1 MTALIYGLYSSL
13 DADCRIRYVGYTSKA
28 LERRVVE
35 HLSEAK
41 KRRCR
46 RHKWINSVIR
56 SGGSV
61 LGVVLEACDAA
72 NWQERE
78 RAWIE
83 RLSANDLVNGT
94 AGGEGL
100 INPTEDV
107 RARISAKVSQ
117 ALVGNQ
123 FRKGRPHS
131 PEARAAIA
139 QGVRTSEAY
148 ARAASRR
155 RGRPGPPVSQE
166 ARAKIS
172 AAKIGIPRPDVA
184 ERLRGNTY
192 GANVRHTDEFK
203 AKVAERN
210 RQSAGSRW
218 ITDGVAIA
226 RLPKDAD
233 LPTGW
238 RFGRK

>member
-13 DADCRIRYVGYTSKA
+13 DDDRRIRYVGYTSKA

-41 KRRCR
+41 RRRCR
-46 RHKWINSVIR
+46 RHKWINSIIR

-61 LGVVLEACDAA
+61 VGVVLEACDAD

-107 RARISAKVSQ
+107 RQRISKKVSQ
-117 ALVGNQ
+117 TLVGNQ
-123 FRKGRPHS
+123 RRAGIPHS
-131 PEARAAIA
+131 PEIRAVLSAKI
-139 QGVRTSEAY
+139 RSSEAY
-148 ARAASRR
+148 AASRDAM
-155 RGRPGPPVSQE
+155 RGRPGHGLDAA
-166 ARAKIS
+166 AREKIGAS
-172 AAKIGIPRPDVA
+172 KRGIPRPDVS

-210 RQSAGSRW
+210 RQSAGCRW
-218 ITDGVAIA
+218 ITNGVAIA